1 MSLSD
6 EYAAVKKNGGISDLA
21 DRVKLSF
28 TGNDRIR
35 YLNGQLTAKLTGAN
49 GVQPACVT
57 TAKGKLCADV
67 FVGTWPAAAIVDA
80 DASVAETLQA
90 RLEKYI
96 VADDVVIED
105 ITERAA
111 LIHCIGIERSE
122 LENLIGLQTAF
133 PVNRLGTPGADFVIP
148 QRENVAP
155 IWEKLTARLPIISA
169 ELAELLRI
177 EAGVPRWGFELD
189 ENTLPAE
196 AGMDR
201 THVDFHKGCYIGQE
215 VISRV
220 KSVGHVNRSLCG
232 FVSQNGE
239 PLPPKAR
246 IFSPESPDKDLGII
260 TSSAFSIG
268 LNRHIALGFLRR
280 GAPESGLHAASEGMR
295 DRAVPILVHPLP
307 FIR

>member
-6 EYAAVKKNGGISDLA
+6 EYAAVKKNGGVLDLA
-21 DRVKLSF
+21 SRVKLSF

-35 YLNGQLTAKLTGAN
+35 YLNGQLTAKLTGTN

-80 DASVAETLQA
+80 DATVAETLQS

-96 VADDVVIED
+96 VADDVQIED
-105 ITERAA
+105 ITDRSA
-111 LIHCIGIERSE
+111 LIHCIGIEGSE
-122 LENLIGLQTAF
+122 LAKLIGLPTAF
-133 PVNRLGTPGADFVIP
+133 PVNRLGTPGAEFVIP
-148 QRENVAP
+148 QREDLAP
-155 IWEKLTARLPIISA
+155 IWEKLTARLPVISS

-177 EAGVPRWGFELD
+177 EAGIPRWGFELD

-196 AGMDR
+196 AGLDR

-220 KSVGHVNRSLCG
+220 KSVGHVNRSLHG
-232 FVSQNGE
+232 FVSQNDE
-239 PLPPKAR
+239 PLPLKAR
-246 IFSPESPDKDLGII
+246 IFSGEAPEKDCGII

-268 LNRHIALGFLRR
+268 LNRPIALGFLRR
-280 GAPESGLHAASEGMR
+280 GAPESGLLAAAEGSQE
-295 DRAVPILVHPLP
+295 AAIPIVIRPIP
-307 FIR
+307 FVQ